1 MCITA
6 MATTMMT
13 RVLDLLTVHHVLATV
28 EWQTNMYLWT
38 ASAGHERDIIIHVT
52 SIINTKSKPVRG
64 CVEYLGDGLQH
75 QVEQVAAEGV
85 PGGGGV
91 VAQAEEVEPPTIQ
104 NV

>member
-1 MCITA
+1 MSWPPWSGRQICTSGQPELSKIET
-6 MATTMMT
+6 
-13 RVLDLLTVHHVLATV
+13 
-28 EWQTNMYLWT
+28 
-38 ASAGHERDIIIHVT
+38 DIHLHNST
-52 SIINTKSKPVRG
+52 SFTNTKSKPVRG

-91 VAQAEEVEPPTIQ
+91 VAQAEEVEPPKIQ